1 MERSKRKY
9 RLILSALGAF
19 IFSSLVSGAAL
30 AESDADQMATEIKLR
45 AEQRCEEMLDS
56 NGSLSEVMNLTE
68 ARRKLIEL
76 NAEKHTR
83 RKMIDKFAMKKEKKE
98 LTEAKKKDAEQR
110 GKIDDATKTYQTAL
124 SKFLAKLA
132 GPEKQAANEK
142 AGASMTAA
150 LSNLMIEVSKKDPKR
165 EDVDAAIS
173 QFEEAKKSA
182 LMEGQKKDGPGQ
194 NAIAS
199 TMTALANVMIEVSKK
214 DPKKEDVAAAMS
226 KLEEAKKKASVEDTK
241 TESAGLNAIA
251 SMMTALANVM
261 IEVNKKDAK
270 KEDVAAAMSKL
281 EEAKKEASM
290 AASQDGADKKMTVP
304 ENMKAAPN
312 EMLENAVKSAAG
324 NIRVLE
330 SDMAGLQRIWADL
343 GKYERKNGSDLIL
356 ARKNI
361 ANCAE
366 RIYLASVSNEKMLGT
381 PAADSA
387 VASIAQDGA
396 KLIRDDFVSIAQR
409 SVSDSADLSL
419 FIGPSFAL
427 DGKDKFNT
435 GFEVRAQY
443 DGGAGSF
450 FNWGRVLSDFSYQT
464 KGTVNQARG
473 ADGTITQPAG
483 ADLFLS
489 NKGYIRFDTGVSTRV
504 WGSDNQYYAATLVGG
519 LTTIPGRGGDF
530 PEALRPRVAIG
541 VIGRTF
547 LTDGIYT
554 RLTASIAH
562 DEYWRTDVTETVVP
576 ATATTPA
583 QLTTRRLNSYERGTI
598 EANVLLPAKT
608 GGGKFSAALRL
619 LLDTPLDGKGP
630 SEVRL
635 SLLASMNFNDVF
647 SKIVKASP

>member
-9 RLILSALGAF
+9 RLILSAVGAF

-30 AESDADQMATEIKLR
+30 AESDDNQLATEIKLR

-56 NGSLSEVMNLTE
+56 NGSLSEVMNLTGT
-68 ARRKLIEL
+68 RRTLIEL
-76 NAEKHTR
+76 NANKNKRGTE
-83 RKMIDKFAMKKEKKE
+83 IDS
-98 LTEAKKKDAEQR
+98 
-110 GKIDDATKTYQTAL
+110 ATKAYQAGL
-124 SKFLAKLA
+124 RKFLDKLA
-132 GPEKQAANEK
+132 DPEKQAASEK

-173 QFEEAKKSA
+173 QFEK
-182 LMEGQKKDGPGQ
+182 
-194 NAIAS
+194 
-199 TMTALANVMIEVSKK
+199 
-214 DPKKEDVAAAMS
+214 
-226 KLEEAKKKASVEDTK
+226 AKKKALVEDTK
-241 TESAGLNAIA
+241 IESAGQNAIA

-281 EEAKKEASM
+281 EEAKNEALM
-290 AASQDGADKKMTVP
+290 AASQDDADKKMTVP

-312 EMLENAVKSAAG
+312 ETLENAVKSAAG

-330 SDMAGLQRIWADL
+330 SDMAGLQRIWAGL

-356 ARKNI
+356 ARQNI

-366 RIYLASVSNEKMLGT
+366 RIYLASISNEKLIGT
-381 PAADSA
+381 PTPDSA
-387 VASIAQDGA
+387 VASIAQNGV

-409 SVSDSADLSL
+409 SVADATDLSL
-419 FIGPSFAL
+419 FVGPSLVL
-427 DGKDKFNT
+427 DGNDKFKT
-435 GFEVRAQY
+435 GLEVRALY

-450 FNWGRVLSDFSYQT
+450 LKVGRFISDFSYQT
-464 KGTVNQARG
+464 RGTVNQARQPG
-473 ADGTITQPAG
+473 DPIPQPAG

-489 NKGYIRFDTGVSTRV
+489 DKGYIKFNTGVSFNL
-504 WGSDNQYYAATLVGG
+504 WGNNGAAYSAITVTGG
-519 LTTIPGRGGDF
+519 LSTIPGNGGDF
-530 PEALRPRVAIG
+530 PEALRPKVAVG
-541 VIGRTF
+541 LVRRTF
-547 LTDGIYT
+547 LTDGIYA
-554 RLTASIAH
+554 RFSLGVAH

-576 ATATTPA
+576 ATATTAA
-583 QLTTRRLNSYERGTI
+583 QLTTRRINSYERGTI
-598 EANVLLPAKT
+598 EANVLLPATT